1 MCTDPA
7 VNTQLQN
14 SLESVHHID
23 TSFHLVTYQ
32 YLPNIINSFLVKSEA
47 KISIWSV
54 YEQFDVIAN
63 ARREEVETK
72 HDRDLEMYNN

>member
-47 KISIWSV
+47 KISVWSV

-63 ARREEVETK
+63 ARREEFCRNEI
-72 HDRDLEMYNN
+72 